1 MYTIAQL
8 SSKLD
13 ELVADNTSLKKKLS
27 EMNERIEKLA
37 FTRYA
42 DQQGCKEEDRAYLHA
57 LIREAYGI
65 DSDNVFYKNDSTNAL
80 KSSRNRSQNS
90 DEMIARYVLY
100 YLLNRLLRVPLRKI
114 SELYGFE
121 KPSYCVSYVETR
133 IIPNAVEKTI
143 IDDIQYSFESYV
155 FSKQEF

>member
-8 SSKLD
+8 SSKVD
-13 ELVADNTSLKKKLS
+13 EVIAENAILRSKLS
-27 EMNERIEKLA
+27 IMNERIEKLA
-37 FTRYA
+37 FTRYT
-42 DQQGCKEEDRAYLHA
+42 DQDGCKEEDRAYLHA
-57 LIREAYGI
+57 LIREAYSI
-65 DSDNVFYKNDSTNAL
+65 ESDNVFYKNDSTNAL

-121 KPSYCVSYVETR
+121 KPSYCVSYVDTK
-133 IIPNAVEKTI
+133 ILPNSVEKKI
-143 IDDIQYSFESYV
+143 IDDIQYSFESYI